1 MPKTRQF
8 VSGETII
15 RENDIGETA
24 YVIEQGRVKVTKKR
38 GGRTVHLAELGPGGT
53 IGEMSM
59 IDEKPRSATVVALED
74 TVLREVHRE
83 DFSEALQHE
92 ADAAVHLLQVIFER
106 LREADARIAELA
118 SYVQP
123 EDEITQNP
131 VCCSDQGLYAKLEAQ
146 TWEAEDLLPEG
157 GLWIKQFPF
166 RIGRS
171 SSDPLVHNDLSLNC
185 TRPYQVSRH
194 HVSIIRSEGK
204 IGIMDRGSAW
214 GSAIDGEQVGGKKG
228 TREPVF
234 FKPRGGMLRLGN
246 EESQI
251 KFHVRI
257 EQRVKIET

>member
-1 MPKTRQF
+1 MTKSRQF
-8 VSGETII
+8 ASGEITIL
-15 RENDIGETA
+15 ENDIGETA
-24 YVIEQGRVKVTKKR
+24 YVIEQGRVNVTKKR

-131 VCCSDQGLYAKLEAQ
+131 VCSSDQGLYAKLEAQ